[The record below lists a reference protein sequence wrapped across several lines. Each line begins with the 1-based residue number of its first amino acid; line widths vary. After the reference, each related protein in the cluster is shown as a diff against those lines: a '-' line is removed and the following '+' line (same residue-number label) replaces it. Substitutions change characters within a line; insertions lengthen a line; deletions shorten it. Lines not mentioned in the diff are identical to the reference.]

1 MGNVDD
7 TVLMVESIRKKFPD
21 NFLGL
26 AGLSAGSGQVS
37 FSSSL
42 SSAQNVPGLNLK
54 GGVKTANQRGQFGSQ
69 YDITRIMIYK
79 GMFYKRKHTHIRLYQ
94 I

>member
-1 MGNVDD
+1 MAPIRVIPHFSIMGNVDD

-42 SSAQNVPGLNLK
+42 
-54 GGVKTANQRGQFGSQ
+54 KTFLVS
-69 YDITRIMIYK
+69 
-79 GMFYKRKHTHIRLYQ
+79 
-94 I
+94 